1 MRRVSG
7 SSPLSSTILEKSE
20 LIPHWER
27 VRILYFAIN
36 KNGEA
41 SDLCRQVWH
50 AFCQL
55 SPTERETAAEWWQ
68 DSAVAGVQEQRIVS
82 SLLRHADADTDL
94 LTMLAKVGAEIQ
106 CTHLVGA
113 VT

>member
-1 MRRVSG
+1 MVE
-7 SSPLSSTILEKSE
+7 LADANNATLQVNIL
-20 LIPHWER
+20 
-27 VRILYFAIN
+27 LYFAIN